1 VNHEED
7 IHMHIKNHI
16 TIVGLCG
23 STCNHSFDKAL
34 LLAAA
39 SYLTSE
45 VKYIETEIASLPFFN
60 QDLESSLPEHVTQFV
75 DIIKGADGLLISTP
89 EYNYSIPGV
98 LKNALE
104 WASRPSFGFPL
115 NEKPVAIIG
124 ASRGMFGPIRSHMHL
139 RDILFG
145 CNAAPLSR
153 PEVYVNNAAAK
164 INDEG
169 KVIDDGTHELLKRAV
184 DTLIEAIRTR

>member
-1 VNHEED
+1 MSSEQQS
-7 IHMHIKNHI
+7 I

-23 STCNHSFDKAL
+23 STRKASYNRVL
-34 LLAAA
+34 LRAAA
-39 SYLTSE
+39 AYLPSE
-45 VKYIETEIASLPFFN
+45 ATYLEAEIGELPFFN
-60 QDLESSLPEHVTQFV
+60 QDLESALPEQVASFV
-75 DIIKGADGLLISTP
+75 DMIRSADGLMISTP
-89 EYNYSIPGV
+89 EYNYSVPGV

-104 WASRPSFGFPL
+104 WGSRPSFGFPL

-124 ASRGMFGPIRSHMHL
+124 ASRGIFGPVRGHRHL

-153 PEVYVNNAAAK
+153 PEVYVNHATAK

-169 KVIDDGTHELLKRAV
+169 TLVDEAAHDLLRAAAEA
-184 DTLIEAIRTR
+184 LILAARMRT